1 MHVNR
6 KGFHSVVL
14 QGICSHQRKFTDV
27 LCGCAGSTHD
37 APVMRSSPIYAEICH
52 NKPKYFPDEI
62 YIIGDQ
68 AYPLESWLIRKF
80 QDNGKLS
87 VDQARFNK
95 RLSSKRQVIEQTFGI
110 LKGRF
115 RKLKMM
121 DVEIISDINIL
132 VCAACTLHNI
142 CSEHEDEIE
151 QFL

>member
-1 MHVNR
+1 MTYFCINR
-6 KGFHSVVL
+6 GAS
-14 QGICSHQRKFTDV
+14 
-27 LCGCAGSTHD
+27 
-37 APVMRSSPIYAEICH
+37 
-52 NKPKYFPDEI
+52 
-62 YIIGDQ
+62 
-68 AYPLESWLIRKF
+68 
-80 QDNGKLS
+80 
-87 VDQARFNK
+87 
-95 RLSSKRQVIEQTFGI
+95 QVIEQTFGI